1 MTQYRKINT
10 DSSGFNMAHKGTLS
24 RTRQRRR
31 ITVVPNQRNEAEPS
45 TPSGAQTPGETQWS
59 RAHPRSAAVRANEPA
74 RCVQGKE
81 SAACAQRP
89 NGAIQDEDRA
99 GGSASC
105 VQSQDALLRPAQ
117 AARLLN
123 VTPRCLQDWR
133 LKGAGPRFIRMSPK
147 LVHYRRSDLE
157 NFIRKSARH
166 NPSRAKSPTTQTQA
180 PRRLNTSGA
189 EGEARHHTRRS
200 AHTSEAEGAA
210 SKGVCDVRT
219 APEGRDSR
227 LRAELRNLFY
237 DAASADSLA
246 MGSTGDPYGCA
257 QPSEAGQSK
266 MMREWL
272 MASDI
277 ARLGRAGVAGLPGS
291 KSQAQIFLQRFLS
304 LSVARAE
311 ARGSGFTSFENDRK
325 RASVQS
331 MRRLA
336 RGRCGGGFEY
346 HASILPEPARVAIYQ
361 YELQF
366 AAGPAGDVPPAA
378 SSPLETAA
386 APGRDLNG
394 AKRNSFVTSFENDGK
409 RRRALIEMPLWARRT
424 ADARAA
430 LLDALAHFAAA
441 ANAATATS
449 PLILARFAESWNAG
463 HITTDSDAHSL
474 IQRVAAPTILRWH
487 RLRARGGLAALAP
500 RYGNRRGSGILDT
513 NPAVRELLLA
523 MIARYGKHLRAPRI
537 AEAIAAKFPAL
548 RISKSAIRVFL
559 RRWHR
564 ENASL
569 SEAIN
574 NPDRWKG
581 KYRIKIAKADEAI
594 VRLNQ
599 EWQIDGTPG
608 DVMLIS
614 DNIQGRSPHLDIAG
628 GVEPL
633 RGSTSAHLKLS
644 RFHILALIDVF
655 SRRVM
660 FHVAPSEGAAPAVR
674 LISRA
679 MIAWGVP
686 EIIHGDNG
694 KGFISNY
701 AQRSLADLG
710 IRYLASPP
718 FQPETKPFV
727 ESVIGTMAHEL
738 LAMLPGFIGHSVAQR
753 QEIRARS
760 SFAAR
765 FGAPP
770 EKIFQVNLTAAELQ
784 AKLDAWAE
792 HLYGDRS

>member
-1 MTQYRKINT
+1 
-10 DSSGFNMAHKGTLS
+10 
-24 RTRQRRR
+24 
-31 ITVVPNQRNEAEPS
+31 
-45 TPSGAQTPGETQWS
+45 
-59 RAHPRSAAVRANEPA
+59 
-74 RCVQGKE
+74 
-81 SAACAQRP
+81 
-89 NGAIQDEDRA
+89 
-99 GGSASC
+99 
-105 VQSQDALLRPAQ
+105 
-117 AARLLN
+117 
-123 VTPRCLQDWR
+123 
-133 LKGAGPRFIRMSPK
+133 
-147 LVHYRRSDLE
+147 
-157 NFIRKSARH
+157 
-166 NPSRAKSPTTQTQA
+166 
-180 PRRLNTSGA
+180 
-189 EGEARHHTRRS
+189 
-200 AHTSEAEGAA
+200 
-210 SKGVCDVRT
+210 
-219 APEGRDSR
+219 
-227 LRAELRNLFY
+227 
-237 DAASADSLA
+237 
-246 MGSTGDPYGCA
+246 
-257 QPSEAGQSK
+257 
-266 MMREWL
+266 
-272 MASDI
+272 
-277 ARLGRAGVAGLPGS
+277 
-291 KSQAQIFLQRFLS
+291 
-304 LSVARAE
+304 
-311 ARGSGFTSFENDRK
+311 
-325 RASVQS
+325 

-336 RGRCGGGFEY
+336 RGRRGGGFEY
-346 HASILPEPARVAIYQ
+346 HASLLPEPTRVAIYQ

-386 APGRDLNG
+386 APGRDPGG
-394 AKRNSFVTSFENDGK
+394 AKQNSFVTSFEHDGK
-409 RRRALIEMPLWARRT
+409 RRRALIEMPLWARET

-474 IQRVAAPTILRWH
+474 IQRAAAPTILRWH

-523 MIARYGKHLRAPRI
+523 MIARYGKHLRAPRV

-633 RGSTSAHLKLS
+633 RGSTSAHLKLK
-644 RFHILALIDVF
+644 RHHILALIDVF

-792 HLYGDRS
+792 HLYGDRPHSGLDGKSPNQLAAEWGGEIRNKSTDTELSLSGERQSARVRLSETEYQVKRIGDERALALLAEHAVRRRIGREGIALEGARFVAVELGAYVGQDVTVFPDPSGDMGVVHVFLETRAGREFLCQAVNVERLGLDRSNLAILARQAQNRYIREQRAEMRRIKNRIKPETLIDAVLAHASEEKECGTSERFHASRNETDAGFALLIPNSGSDAILHETPALAAASIAVEASDIAALFSPFSEAAWCGDNGAARKGEKAARKGEKRRPLSESEEWAAEWDRYRGLRACADISEADRAWMVRYEASPEFRAYRRLEERAA